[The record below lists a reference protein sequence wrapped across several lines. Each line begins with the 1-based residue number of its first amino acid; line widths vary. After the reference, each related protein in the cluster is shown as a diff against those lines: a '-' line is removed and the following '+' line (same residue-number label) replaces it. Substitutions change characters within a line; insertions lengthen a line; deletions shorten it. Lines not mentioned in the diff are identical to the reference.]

1 MALRCE
7 KTPIRF
13 PESGVSLKDIPE
25 NKTCKLRLVA
35 KQAGPGKLMDAG
47 FGFIVDETTTAS
59 LYYNG
64 VQYDIKQTHFVVNN
78 ADTTATGTIRL
89 PGYSVG
95 NAEMYIYFE
104 SRTTKDTICLVVVLQ
119 KSSKD
124 GHPYFTTLGLID
136 RNKQSLAT
144 LFTTNTPL
152 MEYRGVDLRERGTQ
166 KSPKCPEKMGTVRYI
181 VSTVPVKIDESAF
194 SRILRLLNAGK
205 SGYPYTSGNG
215 LPVAASEITTSDASS
230 AFTRI
235 SGILLDG
242 VSTPTESDGK
252 LLKQMQCRR
261 LDVQKDVKDG
271 KVYIGGKK
279 RAGDTTLAQELE
291 AAADPTKNLTG
302 APSQSIQPGDIETV
316 VAIVIG
322 VLVSLVIIAVI
333 VYYLWSVTQ
342 RKGKEV
348 IGAGIAIAAAA
359 AAGKTG
365 SSGNSGNSGNSAA
378 QSVANSLSSLP
389 SLKSLTA
396 PKQPINKPLSQIA
409 YEIFSR
415 LTEDKSLQE
424 GSNYAKLREKLKALP
439 KPQTLD
445 SDLPS
450 YTLNDLL
457 YTLFK
462 SNDPTAPPV
471 SPTGSPAGSPATK

>member
-1 MALRCE
+1 MVLRCE
-7 KTPIRF
+7 KTPVRF
-13 PESGVSLKDIPE
+13 PESGVSLKDIPQ

-64 VQYDIKQTHFVVNN
+64 VQYDIKQTYFVVND
-78 ADTTATGTIRL
+78 ADTVATGTIRL

-95 NAEMYIYFE
+95 NAEMYIYFQ
-104 SRTTKDTICLVVVLQ
+104 SRTTKDTLCLVVVLQ
-119 KSSKD
+119 KASS
-124 GHPYFTTLGLID
+124 GGNPYFTTLGIID
-136 RNKQSLAT
+136 RNKQSLTT
-144 LFTTNTPL
+144 LFTKNTPL
-152 MEYRGVDLRERGTQ
+152 IEYHGIDLRKRGT
-166 KSPKCPEKMGTVRYI
+166 KSAPKCPDDIGTVRYI
-181 VSTVPVKIDESAF
+181 VATVPVKVDEAAF

-205 SGYPYTSGNG
+205 TGYPYTSGKG
-215 LPVAASEITTSDASS
+215 LPVAASEITMTDATSSL
-230 AFTRI
+230 TQI

-242 VSTPTESDGK
+242 ATTPTESDGK

-302 APSQSIQPGDIETV
+302 APSQSIQPGEIETV
-316 VAIVIG
+316 VAIVLG
-322 VLVSLVIIAVI
+322 VIVSLVIIAVI

-348 IGAGIAIAAAA
+348 LGAGIVVATTVAKAVN
-359 AAGKTG
+359 AAG
-365 SSGNSGNSGNSAA
+365 NASGNSAA
-378 QSVANSLSSLP
+378 QSVANSLSALP
-389 SLKSLTA
+389 SLKSLVA
-396 PKQPINKPLSQIA
+396 PKQPIEKPLSQIA
-409 YEIFSR
+409 YEIFTR
-415 LTEDKSLQE
+415 LTADTSLAE
-424 GSNYAKLREKLKALP
+424 GSNYAKLRDKLKTLP

-445 SDLPS
+445 SELPS
-450 YTLNDLL
+450 FSLNDLL

-462 SNDPTAPPV
+462 SNDPTAPAA
-471 SPTGSPAGSPATK
+471 SPTGSPTK